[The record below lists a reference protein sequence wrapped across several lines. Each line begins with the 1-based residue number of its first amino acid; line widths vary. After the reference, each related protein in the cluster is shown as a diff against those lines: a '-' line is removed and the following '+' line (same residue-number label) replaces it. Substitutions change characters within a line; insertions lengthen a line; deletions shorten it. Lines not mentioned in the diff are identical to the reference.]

1 CKPYFRILAQ
11 DSLHDHVA
19 GLFKHK
25 FSQLPVNLMNCISH
39 VFVILIQSITK
50 VKFTNIVAGTV
61 ATLARPV

>member
-1 CKPYFRILAQ
+1 FCKPYFRILAQ

-39 VFVILIQSITK
+39 VGVQRGKDIALYVKIEGFSLTALTCIL
-50 VKFTNIVAGTV
+50 
-61 ATLARPV
+61 